1 MEYEA
6 AMTILQSTETKVKT
20 ESMAQVCKVSIQ
32 HEIFLICLTAFTQYK
47 QPSPQKI

>member
-32 HEIFLICLTAFTQYK
+32 HEIFQICLTAFTQYK
-47 QPSPQKI
+47 QPSP